1 MDDDVNKVGLR
12 TASGDC
18 TRRFGGVR
26 LGGRPNERVTSASW
40 WDGDIAEALVFNTNL
55 NDAERQ
61 SVMNYLRAK
70 WYRGEAVEAPAVLVG
85 APAPARVSGGALTLA
100 DGVTVK
106 IDGETVG
113 VDRLTVPAGA
123 TITLDPGALDKA
135 VDDGRELFEFTAGT
149 VDGTFVLP
157 SNLRSTWKVKVREGI
172 VSLAYNSGFAVILR

>member
-1 MDDDVNKVGLR
+1 M
-12 TASGDC
+12 
-18 TRRFGGVR
+18 
-26 LGGRPNERVTSASW
+26 
-40 WDGDIAEALVFNTNL
+40 
-55 NDAERQ
+55 
-61 SVMNYLRAK
+61 
-70 WYRGEAVEAPAVLVG
+70 
-85 APAPARVSGGALTLA
+85 
-100 DGVTVK
+100 TVK

-157 SNLRSTWKVKVREGI
+157 RNLRSTWKVKVREGI